1 MTLMELDSM
10 ERSRKSRPCSGCLS
24 MTPWAAL
31 LAAALFVAGL
41 VMFIVGAARISDHA
55 MQIAGAIGVAP
66 SLASSL
72 NSGLLTAILAI
83 SICGFSIIALV
94 VLQGLWRLTHKL
106 MMWGECCCSCSKPEP
121 WLFTAYRAFG
131 GLLNLL
137 MWLLLLGVV
146 ACLMFMLLWLGGA
159 VAINTAIT
167 QGTTEANS
175 LLGPFGL
182 SLSQAS
188 DASAAAL
195 AFLTPLVRSTD
206 AASQLLGVTPGGN
219 RLASY
224 AFQPLCPPV
233 CLNLGSFAMFLQSS
247 SCICGSL
254 SLNAVQKAARE
265 GTRVGIVALAGAF
278 AMYVA
283 ATLLLIVLTGHYV
296 EARFDRSTARRIK
309 RKTAEQYENGFA
321 ADPEDCIDSDAD
333 SATIAVSTTA
343 AAAAAAP
350 GVAPAPV
357 QMMHSG
363 SGHNA
368 AAAAAQHHSSSY
380 QQQDAYSRTDMYADV
395 YPLPYGYGYAAG
407 SGNAGGCVAPLA
419 AAAAAAD
426 AARGSGMVYQPAADS
441 RRASML

>member
-1 MTLMELDSM
+1 
-10 ERSRKSRPCSGCLS
+10 

-55 MQIAGAIGVAP
+55 MQIAGAIGIAP

-94 VLQGLWRLTHKL
+94 VLQGLWRLTHKS

-224 AFQPLCPPV
+224 AFNRC
-233 CLNLGSFAMFLQSS
+233 
-247 SCICGSL
+247 
-254 SLNAVQKAARE
+254 
-265 GTRVGIVALAGAF
+265 ALRCA
-278 AMYVA
+278 
-283 ATLLLIVLTGHYV
+283 
-296 EARFDRSTARRIK
+296 
-309 RKTAEQYENGFA
+309 
-321 ADPEDCIDSDAD
+321 
-333 SATIAVSTTA
+333 
-343 AAAAAAP
+343 
-350 GVAPAPV
+350 
-357 QMMHSG
+357 
-363 SGHNA
+363 
-368 AAAAAQHHSSSY
+368 
-380 QQQDAYSRTDMYADV
+380 
-395 YPLPYGYGYAAG
+395 
-407 SGNAGGCVAPLA
+407 
-419 AAAAAAD
+419 
-426 AARGSGMVYQPAADS
+426 
-441 RRASML
+441 